1 MLEIFL
7 IEESY
12 VEDRLRGALSC
23 SEACLFFNDDRL
35 RLWLKFV
42 QYDLQHDFVSF
53 KDESDRSVVL
63 ALLQV
68 ALLGSVMTTVCVHGV
83 GHSPVCQILR
93 QIAVKAVITSSP
105 SAWTSS
111 AGMLSTPPD
120 FPFFSDCTA
129 ASTSLRRMGWSSSV
143 SVWGQFSTDGSLLAL
158 SLIHI

>member
-1 MLEIFL
+1 MPNPVEGLLEVYEDMLEVLLVLEIFL

-68 ALLGSVMTTVCVHGV
+68 AFV
-83 GHSPVCQILR
+83 GKCDDYGLCPWGWPF
-93 QIAVKAVITSSP
+93 SSL
-105 SAWTSS
+105 SDLTADCRES
-111 AGMLSTPPD
+111 GDYILSTCLD
-120 FPFFSDCTA
+120 QLC
-129 ASTSLRRMGWSSSV
+129 
-143 SVWGQFSTDGSLLAL
+143 
-158 SLIHI
+158 